1 MIKKVYA
8 DNAATTRLCKTA
20 LDAMLPY
27 LTNEYG
33 NPSALHTLG
42 RYAKKAVEDARET
55 TARSIGARPE
65 ELYFTSGGT
74 EADNWAIQGA
84 AELGKNTGRH
94 ILTTRIEHHAVLHP
108 LSRLEKQGFEVTYLD
123 VDPLGQIVLHDLEK
137 AIRDD
142 TVLITVMA
150 ANNEI
155 GTILPIAEI
164 GHLAKE
170 KGILFHTDA
179 VQAIG
184 HIPIDVEAMGI
195 DLLSLAGHKFGGPKG
210 VGALYIRHGIRLPSY
225 ILGGGQERDLRSGTE
240 NVAGIVGLAAAL
252 ETSVTNMR
260 INTDKV
266 SLLRNRLIEG
276 LLEIPGSRLTGD
288 PVRRLPGNASFIF
301 EGAEGESMI
310 MMLDLNGI
318 CASSGSACSSNSHES
333 SHVLRAIGI
342 PQPLA
347 HSSLRLSLNED
358 NTIEDIDTILEKL
371 PLILTRLRAIS
382 PVWDARTAVK
392 GKPQARPLA

>member
-1 MIKKVYA
+1 MMKKVYA
-8 DNAATTRLCKTA
+8 DNAATTRLCKPA

-33 NPSALHTLG
+33 NPSALHALG

-94 ILTTRIEHHAVLHP
+94 ILSTKIEHHAVLHP
-108 LSRLEKQGFEVTYLD
+108 LRRLEKQGYEVTYLD
-123 VDPLGQIVLHDLEK
+123 VDPLGQIDLNALEK

-142 TVLITVMA
+142 TFLITVMA

-184 HIPIDVEAMGI
+184 HLPIDVEAMDI

-210 VGALYIRHGIRLPSY
+210 VGAFVYTTGDSSSFLYTGGRPRKGSPIRHRKCCGNR
-225 ILGGGQERDLRSGTE
+225 RFWRSALA
-240 NVAGIVGLAAAL
+240 NGL
-252 ETSVTNMR
+252 
-260 INTDKV
+260 
-266 SLLRNRLIEG
+266 
-276 LLEIPGSRLTGD
+276 
-288 PVRRLPGNASFIF
+288 
-301 EGAEGESMI
+301 
-310 MMLDLNGI
+310 
-318 CASSGSACSSNSHES
+318 
-333 SHVLRAIGI
+333 
-342 PQPLA
+342 
-347 HSSLRLSLNED
+347 
-358 NTIEDIDTILEKL
+358 
-371 PLILTRLRAIS
+371 
-382 PVWDARTAVK
+382 
-392 GKPQARPLA
+392 

>member
-1 MIKKVYA
+1 MMKKVYA
-8 DNAATTRLCKTA
+8 DNAATTRLCKPA

-33 NPSALHTLG
+33 NPSALHALG

-94 ILTTRIEHHAVLHP
+94 ILSTKIEHHAVLHP
-108 LSRLEKQGFEVTYLD
+108 LRRLEKQGYEVTYLD
-123 VDPLGQIVLHDLEK
+123 VDPLGQIDLNALEK

-142 TVLITVMA
+142 TFLITVMA

-184 HIPIDVEAMGI
+184 HLPIDVEAMDI

-210 VGALYIRHGIRLPSY
+210 VGALYIRQGIRLPSY
-225 ILGGGQERDLRSGTE
+225 IQGGGQERDLRSGTE

-252 ETSVTNMR
+252 ATSVTNMK

-266 SLLRNRLIEG
+266 SFLRNRLIEG

-288 PVRRLPGNASFIF
+288 PVQRLPGNASFIF

-347 HSSLRLSLNED
+347 HSSLRLSLNEE

-382 PVWDARTAVK
+382 PVWGGYGRTF
-392 GKPQARPLA
+392 GT

>member
-1 MIKKVYA
+1 MMKKVYA
-8 DNAATTRLCKTA
+8 DNAATTRLCKPA

-33 NPSALHTLG
+33 NPSALHALG

-94 ILTTRIEHHAVLHP
+94 ILSTKIEHHAVLHP
-108 LSRLEKQGFEVTYLD
+108 LRRLEKQGYEVTYLD
-123 VDPLGQIVLHDLEK
+123 VDPLGQIDLNALEK

-142 TVLITVMA
+142 TFLITVMA

-184 HIPIDVEAMGI
+184 HLPIDVEAMDI

-210 VGALYIRHGIRLPSY
+210 VGALYIRQGIRLPSY
-225 ILGGGQERDLRSGTE
+225 IQGGGQERDLRSGTE

-252 ETSVTNMR
+252 ATSVTNMK

-266 SLLRNRLIEG
+266 SFLRNRLIEG

-288 PVRRLPGNASFIF
+288 PVQRLPGNASFIF
-301 EGAEGESMI
+301 EGAEGGVHDHDAGFEW
-310 MMLDLNGI
+310 DLCFIRLG
-318 CASSGSACSSNSHES
+318 
-333 SHVLRAIGI
+333 VL
-342 PQPLA
+342 L
-347 HSSLRLSLNED
+347 
-358 NTIEDIDTILEKL
+358 KL
-371 PLILTRLRAIS
+371 P
-382 PVWDARTAVK
+382 
-392 GKPQARPLA
+392 